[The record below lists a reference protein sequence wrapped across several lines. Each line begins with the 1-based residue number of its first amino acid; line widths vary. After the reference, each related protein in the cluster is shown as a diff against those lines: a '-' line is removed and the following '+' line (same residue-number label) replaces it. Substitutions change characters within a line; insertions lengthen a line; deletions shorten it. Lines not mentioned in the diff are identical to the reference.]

1 MQAMSPQMLAMLAQ
15 KSGQMQGGISSLVS
29 KKAPVDSNGLPMVF
43 SETYGWMPDSG
54 DGTVPGMMP
63 SPPQGGI
70 FVPPTGTPG
79 YTDGDRWNN
88 QPPQQTVQPPQQTVQ
103 SPSQSPTDYP
113 QFSGGTPNAPGRP
126 AFDPQGGP
134 AQFSG
139 GTPNPP
145 GRPVFDPE
153 GGPARFFREPNAP
166 GRPAADSIAAF
177 NAKNQA
183 DAIERAASFGVS
195 RNSSGS
201 NMMSGIQTI
210 GSFFNNL
217 NGAPPEVST
226 PDPLTPMQGYL
237 GGLPAPTTFSSN
249 IYGNQLQARG
259 INEPQVPVSV
269 DQPQSPMQM
278 FQDRQPPSNQIFG
291 GQNPTSSP
299 YGNQLPSPYSG
310 QYGFNRPPAPTLP
323 AFDNMAGQNFQP
335 RPQYS
340 GPPNYLDMLNRGQTG
355 LRAFGSYK

>member
-15 KSGQMQGGISSLVS
+15 KSGQMQGGIGGMAG
-29 KKAPVDSNGLPMVF
+29 APA
-43 SETYGWMPDSG
+43 
-54 DGTVPGMMP
+54 
-63 SPPQGGI
+63 
-70 FVPPTGTPG
+70 
-79 YTDGDRWNN
+79 R
-88 QPPQQTVQPPQQTVQ
+88 
-103 SPSQSPTDYP
+103 
-113 QFSGGTPNAPGRP
+113 FSGGTPNAPGRP
-126 AFDPQGGP
+126 AFDPQGAP
-134 AQFSG
+134 PRFSG

-145 GRPVFDPE
+145 GRPAV
-153 GGPARFFREPNAP
+153 
-166 GRPAADSIAAF
+166 DSIAAF

-183 DAIERAASFGVS
+183 DAIERAASLGVS
-195 RNSSGS
+195 RNSAGS
-201 NMMSGIQTI
+201 NMLSGIQTI

-249 IYGNQLQARG
+249 IYGNQLQDRG

-278 FQDRQPPSNQIFG
+278 FQDRQPPSNQILG

-340 GPPNYLDMLNRGQTG
+340 GPPNYLDMLDRGQTG

>member
-15 KSGQMQGGISSLVS
+15 KSGQMQGGIGGMAGGPARFSGGTPN
-29 KKAPVDSNGLPMVF
+29 APGRPAAGPVF
-43 SETYGWMPDSG
+43 S
-54 DGTVPGMMP
+54 P
-63 SPPQGGI
+63 SMS
-70 FVPPTGTPG
+70 
-79 YTDGDRWNN
+79 D
-88 QPPQQTVQPPQQTVQ
+88 
-103 SPSQSPTDYP
+103 
-113 QFSGGTPNAPGRP
+113 GTPNAPGRP
-126 AFDPQGGP
+126 AFDPQVGP
-134 AQFSG
+134 
-139 GTPNPP
+139 P
-145 GRPVFDPE
+145 
-153 GGPARFFREPNAP
+153 RFFREPNAP
-166 GRPAADSIAAF
+166 GRPAFDPQVGPAQFSGGTPNAPYSYYADVPIAGQF
-177 NAKNQA
+177 NPEKAQQNP
-183 DAIERAASFGVS
+183 DAIQRAASLGVS
-195 RNSSGS
+195 RNSAGS
-201 NMMSGIQTI
+201 NMLSGIQTI

-237 GGLPAPTTFSSN
+237 GGPPAPTTFSSN
-249 IYGNQLQARG
+249 IYGNASS

-278 FQDRQPPSNQIFG
+278 FQDRQPPRNQILG

-340 GPPNYLDMLNRGQTG
+340 GPPNYLDMLDRGQTG